1 MIAIIEKGVLGNR
14 ENDPVYSIIID
25 DETDT
30 EVNFMALIQI
40 DGTLS
45 DLEDDIELSPDLIKQ
60 LKALPDHGSLEVQL
74 NLSLDIQR

>member
-14 ENDPVYSIIID
+14 DGDPIYSIVID

-30 EVNFMALIQI
+30 EVNFMTQMQI

-45 DLEDDIELSPDLIKQ
+45 DLEEEFDFNPDLIK
-60 LKALPDHGSLEVQL
+60 ALERLPIYGSLEVQIKL
-74 NLSLDIQR
+74 ELDIVR

>member
-14 ENDPVYSIIID
+14 DGDPIYSIVID

-30 EVNFMALIQI
+30 EVNFMTQMQI

-45 DLEDDIELSPDLIKQ
+45 DLEEEFDFNPDLIK
-60 LKALPDHGSLEVQL
+60 ALERLPIYGSLEVQIKL
-74 NLSLDIQR
+74 ELDNVR